1 MLRIL
6 DRQRYWAFLKAYF
19 ISFVSL
25 VGHYIV
31 IDAFSN
37 LDEFLKIVSGPKA
50 LFKHMGY
57 YYLVRTSFFYDR
69 LCGVITMMAAI
80 FTVTW
85 MQKNN
90 ELLAMLAAGV
100 STKRVIVPV
109 IVSAALVSVLAVTNQ
124 EFIIPRISDDLQCTP
139 DDDGKRPVKAGSRY
153 DVNEIQLQGKYGYRA
168 ESSVDYFRA
177 LLPVSKFGSL
187 MALDAVV
194 ARYIPD
200 DDKKSP
206 LRGGWLLW

>member
-31 IDAFSN
+31 IDAFTN
-37 LDEFLKIVSGPKA
+37 LDEFLKITSGTA
-50 LFKHMGY
+50 ELFRHMGY
-57 YYLVRTSFFYDR
+57 YYLVRVSFFYDR

-90 ELLAMLAAGV
+90 ELLAMLAAGI
-100 STKRVIVPV
+100 SAKRVIRPV
-109 IVSAALVSVLAVTNQ
+109 ILSAVMVSGLAVLNQ
-124 EFIIPRISDDLQCTP
+124 ELIIPRVSDDLQRTP
-139 DDDGKRPVKAGSRY
+139 DDDGKRKIRAGSRW
-153 DVNEIQLQGKYGYRA
+153 DVNEIQIQADKGFRA
-168 ESSVDYFRA
+168 EKSV
-177 LLPVSKFGSL
+177 
-187 MALDAVV
+187 
-194 ARYIPD
+194 
-200 DDKKSP
+200 
-206 LRGGWLLW
+206 